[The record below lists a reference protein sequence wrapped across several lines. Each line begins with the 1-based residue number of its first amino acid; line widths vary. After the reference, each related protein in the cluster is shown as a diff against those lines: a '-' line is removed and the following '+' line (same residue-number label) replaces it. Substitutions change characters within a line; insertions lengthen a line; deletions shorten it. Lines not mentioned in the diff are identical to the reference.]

1 MQHPKNSN
9 NEWDVPDWFKELIV
23 FGIKLGSMTTPNS
36 KLSHL
41 LMAVPRAEPAAF
53 ALGAGFSIA
62 TFLKGS
68 TQAEEVDLEDLSVG
82 ELVQMRTAW
91 SFQNK
96 THKWLSPKN
105 TVGHLAE
112 LVTSPDG
119 SRRTIRLETDGF
131 TTKPTP
137 IMSHRSPR
145 GRKLPD
151 EHIRFF
157 RVPEGTPRRVAE
169 SPLEIEMS
177 DVDFSKWEGW
187 EYQINPTLAVFGN
200 STTIAEVSKLMV
212 RPSSL
217 LPSLPEIPDETLW
230 SIARFDQLAN
240 DVRPHFVNSYDQIG
254 SYPLSGTREYRT
266 LQRFPF
272 VCFSG
277 NAAIRNL
284 VDEDGL
290 NGKTVIGL
298 WEQGNGTLQD
308 ESLSMFKGE
317 ADTGSPIE
325 NLEKYLGFT
334 IPSLFPMAAWR
345 PNV

>member
-1 MQHPKNSN
+1 MQNPMNPN
-9 NEWDVPDWFKELIV
+9 TEWEIPDWFKELMV

-41 LMAVPRAEPAAF
+41 LIAVPRAEPAAF

-96 THKWLSPKN
+96 AHMWLSPKN
-105 TVGHLAE
+105 TVGHLVE
-112 LVTSPDG
+112 LVASPDG

-145 GRKLPD
+145 GQKLPD

-157 RVPEGTPRRVAE
+157 KVPEGTPRRVSE

-177 DVDFSKWEGW
+177 KIDFSKWESW
-187 EYQINPTLAVFGN
+187 EYQISPTLAVFGN
-200 STTIAEVSKLMV
+200 STTIAEVSKLKMMS
-212 RPSSL
+212 SSL
-217 LPSLPEIPDETLW
+217 VPNLPDIPNASLW
-230 SIARFDQLAN
+230 SISRFDQLAN

-284 VDEDGL
+284 IDEDGL

-308 ESLSMFKGE
+308 ESLSLFKGE
-317 ADTGSPIE
+317 ADTGIPLE
-325 NLEKYLGFT
+325 NLEEYLGFS
-334 IPSLFPMAAWR
+334 IPNLFPMAAWR